1 MPPRLRPATDADLPA
16 IRSLRREVGW
26 QVSAW
31 ALHDAM
37 HAPNT
42 AFYALEDKG
51 RLVAIGSGIA
61 YGRLG
66 VVGNMIVASDRR
78 REGLGSRVLRAVLD
92 FLEGEGADRIEL
104 FATPDG
110 RPLYE
115 QFGFEPMPPG
125 VLIDLDLA
133 RVPRTDAS
141 ALNVRAATT
150 ADLDAIAAYDLPRFG
165 GDRSA
170 ILGNAVND
178 PDRPSYLA
186 DRDGAVIGYAVARP
200 ADGRIGPWLA
210 DDIPTANALLSAITG
225 LRLRADF
232 SAHPTHEN
240 ALGRAW
246 LTGLGGHVRRTDGRM
261 GFGPHLPRRM
271 ELIYGNVVGALG

>member
-42 AFYALEDKG
+42 AFYALEDEG

-66 VVGNMIVASDRR
+66 VVGNMIVAPDRR
-78 REGLGSRVLRAVLD
+78 REGFGSRMLGAVLD
-92 FLEGEGADRIEL
+92 FLEGQGADRIEL

-115 QFGFEPMPPG
+115 RFGFEPMPPG
-125 VLIDLDLA
+125 VLIDQDLA
-133 RVPRTDAS
+133 GVPRTDAS

-150 ADLDAIAAYDLPRFG
+150 ADLDALAAYDQPRFG

-178 PDRPSYLA
+178 PDRPSFLA
-186 DRDGAVIGYAVARP
+186 HRDGAVTGYAVARP

-210 DDIPTANALLSAITG
+210 DDVSAANALLSAIAG
-225 LRLRADF
+225 LKLRADF
-232 SAHPTHEN
+232 SVHSTHEN
-240 ALGRAW
+240 AIGRAW
-246 LTGLGGHVRRTDGRM
+246 LERLGGDVRRSDGRM
-261 GFGPHLPRRM
+261 ARGPHLPRRLD
-271 ELIYGNVVGALG
+271 LIYGNVVGALG

>member
-42 AFYALEDKG
+42 AFYALEDEG

-66 VVGNMIVASDRR
+66 VVGNMIVAPDRR
-78 REGLGSRVLRAVLD
+78 REGLGSRMLGAVLD

-110 RPLYE
+110 RHLY
-115 QFGFEPMPPG
+115 QRFGFEPMPPG
-125 VLIDLDLA
+125 VLIDLDLTT
-133 RVPRTDAS
+133 VPQTDAS
-141 ALNVRAATT
+141 APAVRAATP
-150 ADLDAIAAYDLPRFG
+150 ADLDALAAYDLPRFG
-165 GDRSA
+165 GDRST
-170 ILGNAVND
+170 ILRHA
-178 PDRPSYLA
+178 LA
-186 DRDGAVIGYAVARP
+186 DRERPSFVALRDGTVTGYAVARP

-210 DDIPTANALLSAITG
+210 DDIPTASALLSAIAGLG
-225 LRLRADF
+225 LRPDF
-232 SAHPTHEN
+232 AVHPTHEN
-240 ALGRAW
+240 ASGRAW
-246 LTGLGGHVRRTDGRM
+246 LAGLGGDVRRTDGRM
-261 GFGPHLPRRM
+261 ARGPDIPRRLD
-271 ELIYGNVVGALG
+271 LIYGNVVGALG

>member
-16 IRSLRREVGW
+16 IRALRREVGW

-31 ALHDAM
+31 ALHDAL
-37 HAPNT
+37 HAPHT
-42 AFYALEDKG
+42 AFFALEDKG

-78 REGLGSRVLRAVLD
+78 REGLGSRMLGAVLD

-115 QFGFEPMPPG
+115 RFGLEPMSPG

-141 ALNVRAATT
+141 APAVRAATP
-150 ADLDAIAAYDLPRFG
+150 ADLDALAAYDLPRFG

-178 PDRPSYLA
+178 PDRPSFLA
-186 DRDGAVIGYAVARP
+186 VRDGGVTGYAVARP

-210 DDIPTANALLSAITG
+210 DDIPTASALLSAIAGLG
-225 LRLRADF
+225 LRPDF
-232 SAHPTHEN
+232 AVHPTHEN
-240 ALGRAW
+240 ASGRAW
-246 LTGLGGHVRRTDGRM
+246 LAGLGGDVRRTDGRM
-261 GFGPHLPRRM
+261 GRGPHLPRRLD
-271 ELIYGNVVGALG
+271 LIYGNVVGALG